1 MWLIRV
7 AMRRPISILMVIVG
21 IGLMSILAVQR
32 MAADIFPEL
41 GTPVIYVAQP
51 YGGMDPAQMEGYL
64 VNYYEYHF
72 LYVRGIDYVESRSIQ
87 GAALMALHFHE
98 GTDMAQA
105 MAETVAQVNRSRSF
119 MPPGTVPPFVMR
131 FDAGSVPV
139 GYLVFSSETR
149 SVDEIFD
156 LALFRVRPMFAA
168 VPGVSAPPP
177 FGGTA
182 RSLVVRVDP
191 DRLRSYKMSPDEV
204 VSAIARTNTILP
216 SGSVRIGDV
225 NYMTPVNSTVRQ
237 AEELNDVPLRSGQ
250 GATVYL
256 RDIGYAEDGSDIL
269 TSYALVNGRRTV
281 YIAVTKRADAS
292 TLEVVRLVR
301 ESLPTF
307 RAAVPEDIDVSFE
320 FDQSFYVTDAL
331 SALQFE
337 GVLGALLTGGMIFLA
352 LGSLRSAVVVVTTIP
367 LALLSALVAL
377 WAWGQTINLMT
388 LGGLTLAI
396 GILVDESVIV
406 VENIHRHLADKKP
419 VARAVLDATQ
429 EVVVPLLLIMLSI
442 LAIFAPSFFMTG
454 VARAMFV
461 PLALSVGF
469 AMASSFLLANTFVP
483 IMETWL
489 QRKRDEHPAGPARE
503 EYVEMLRERYTSSS
517 ERALGRRGP
526 LVLGYLGGSVV
537 LIAVLLA
544 LLGTEIFPGTD
555 TGLVQMRLRAPAG
568 TRVERTES
576 LVRNVLDVIEDEV
589 GAENLATSL
598 AFVGVQPSSF
608 PVNLIFLWTGGPHE
622 AVLLIRL
629 AEDSTISAG
638 ALQERLRERIPQVM
652 SGASVTF
659 EAADLVSQVMS
670 FGAPTPIQIAVTGSS
685 LAANRE
691 RAELIREALADVPSL
706 RDVQLGELLEYPT
719 LNIDVDRE
727 RAAQLDLSV
736 IDVGR
741 ALAPATWSS
750 RFTTPVYWAD
760 PNSGIAYQVQV
771 EIPQARMSSIDDV
784 AGIPLR
790 QNGEGVPTL
799 LRDVA
804 TLRTGESFGEY
815 HRRNAQ
821 RMVTVTA
828 NVHETDLGSA
838 AASVASAL
846 RELPEAPP
854 GMNVTVRGQ
863 LAPLSEIFQNLRLGV
878 VLSMIAVFVLLVAN
892 FQSGRVA
899 LAVVTALPAV
909 LVGVGLALLVSGQTL
924 NLQSF
929 MGAMMAIGIS
939 VANSILLCTFAER
952 YRQEGLTADAAA
964 LQAGRSRLRPIV
976 MTSLVMVSGMLPMAF
991 GTAQTAPLAIAVIGG
1006 LLASLLGTLFVVPSA
1021 FAILMSGVPAG
1032 SPSIDPDDASSH
1044 LFDRNPKGE
1053 SHAA

>member
-1 MWLIRV
+1 
-7 AMRRPISILMVIVG
+7 MRRPITILMVILGVA
-21 IGLMSILAVQR
+21 LTSVLALQR
-32 MAADIFPEL
+32 MRADIFPEL

-149 SVDEIFD
+149 GVDEISD

-204 VSAIARTNTILP
+204 VAAIARTNTILP

-225 NYMTPVNSTVRQ
+225 NYMTPVNSTVGE
-237 AEELNDVPLRSGQ
+237 ATELNDVPIRSGP
-250 GATVYL
+250 GPTVYL
-256 RDIGYAEDGSDIL
+256 RDVGYAEDGADIL
-269 TSYALVNGRRTV
+269 TSYALVDGRRAV

-292 TLEVVRLVR
+292 TLDVVRRVR
-301 ESLPTF
+301 ETLPTF
-307 RAAVPEDIDVSFE
+307 RAAIPEDIDVSFE

-331 SALQFE
+331 NALRFE
-337 GVLGALLTGGMIFLA
+337 GVLGALLTGAVIFLM
-352 LGSLRSAVVVVTTIP
+352 LGSFRSAVVVVTTIP

-377 WAWGQTINLMT
+377 WASGQTINLMT

-396 GILVDESVIV
+396 GILVDESVIA
-406 VENIHRHLADKKP
+406 VENIHRHLGESKP
-419 VARAVLDATQ
+419 IARAVLDASR
-429 EVVVPLLLIMLSI
+429 EVVVPRLLIMLSI
-442 LAIFAPSFFMTG
+442 LAVFAPSFFMEG

-469 AMASSFLLANTFVP
+469 AMVSSFFLASTFVP
-483 IMETWL
+483 MMETWL
-489 QRKRDEHPAGPARE
+489 QRSANTSHGAPTKRDERIE
-503 EYVEMLRERYTSSS
+503 RLRERYAAWSK
-517 ERALGRRGP
+517 RALARRNGI
-526 LVLGYLGGSVV
+526 LVVYLGGSAVA
-537 LIAVLLA
+537 IAVLLFS
-544 LLGTEIFPGTD
+544 LGTEIFPGVD
-555 TGLVQMRLRAPAG
+555 TGLLQMRLRAPAG
-568 TRVERTES
+568 TRVERTEG
-576 LVRNVLDVIEDEV
+576 LVRDVLGVIDEEV
-589 GAENLATSL
+589 GAENVAKSL

-622 AVLLIRL
+622 AVLLVQL
-629 AEDSTISAG
+629 SDEAG
-638 ALQERLRERIPQVM
+638 ITTAALQERLRERLPQVM
-652 SGASVTF
+652 PGASVAF

-670 FGAPTPIQIAVTGSS
+670 FGASTPVEIAVAGSS
-685 LAANRE
+685 LPENRE
-691 RAELIREALADVPSL
+691 VAESLRGALSDVANL

-719 LNIDVDRE
+719 LRIDVDRE
-727 RAAQLDLSV
+727 RAAQLDV
-736 IDVGR
+736 TITDVGR

-760 PNSGIAYQVQV
+760 PRSGIAYQVQV
-771 EIPQARMSSIDDV
+771 ELPQARVSSVDDV
-784 AGIPLR
+784 ASLPVHR
-790 QNGEGVPTL
+790 NGQSAPTL

-804 TLRTGESFGEY
+804 SLRTDETYGEY
-815 HRRNAQ
+815 HRRNMQ

-838 AASVASAL
+838 ASAVAHAL
-846 RELPEAPP
+846 AELPEPP
-854 GMNVTVRGQ
+854 RGVTLSVRGQ
-863 LAPLSEIFQNLRLGV
+863 LAPLSEIFENLRLGV
-878 VLSMIAVFVLLVAN
+878 LLSMIAVFLLLIAY
-892 FQSGRVA
+892 FQSVRVA

-909 LVGVGLALLVSGQTL
+909 LTGVFVALLVSGSTL

-929 MGAMMAIGIS
+929 MGAMMAVGIS

-952 YRQEGLTADAAA
+952 YREEGMSSEAAA
-964 LQAGRSRLRPIV
+964 LEAGRSRLRPIV
-976 MTSLVMVSGMLPMAF
+976 MTTLVMVAGMLPMAF
-991 GTAQTAPLAIAVIGG
+991 GAAQTAPLAIAVIGG
-1006 LLASLLGTLFVVPSA
+1006 LLASLFGTLFVVPSA
-1021 FAILMSGVPAG
+1021 FTILTGGVPAQ
-1032 SPSIDPDDASSH
+1032 STSIDPDDPSSRY
-1044 LFDRNPKGE
+1044 FEGD
-1053 SHAA
+1053 SHVV